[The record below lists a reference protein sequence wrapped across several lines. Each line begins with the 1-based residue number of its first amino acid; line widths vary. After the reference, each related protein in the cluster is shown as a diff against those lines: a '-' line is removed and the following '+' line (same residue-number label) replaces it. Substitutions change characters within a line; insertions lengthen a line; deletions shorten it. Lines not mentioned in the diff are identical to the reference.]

1 MSLNVLE
8 CHGMLCLYLVQIL
21 LQRLQAAEHR
31 RADLMSKIGETEF
44 MIQNM
49 EAQFKS
55 AGSAI
60 KEGAGITAKDAAIA
74 NGAGLN
80 HQEHYEEV

>member
-1 MSLNVLE
+1 MSWNVLE
-8 CHGMLCLYLVQIL
+8 CHRMLSRCLVQIL

-49 EAQFKS
+49 EATQSGLGILVADKDDV
-55 AGSAI
+55 I
-60 KEGAGITAKDAAIA
+60 KTQKIIIQSMQDE
-74 NGAGLN
+74 
-80 HQEHYEEV
+80 YEA